1 MEQEKHFRHICTA
14 GLEKEIIFKTDA
26 DYIFGMNSIPVC
38 MADKDISMHAFCLM
52 DNHVHFIAHGTEEDC
67 SGFIKAYR
75 KRLFTL
81 ADMSSADICMKE
93 IDDTEY
99 LKRAIAY
106 VLRNPPAAGLAV
118 LPTHYRWSSGPLYF
132 NDGNTLTVNRPVT
145 DIAHMSRRRQQK
157 LFRTRGQLPGHYT
170 VTADGLICPGC
181 YVDYRAVEEI
191 FRSPVRMLYF
201 LSRNDSMEMEL
212 TSGILRRARYTDSEM
227 ASTVT
232 NLCSEIFSKSSPDAL
247 SIDEKYQLADILR
260 KQYGLG
266 IKQLAR
272 LTHTSISL
280 LGQVFHP
287 GQSAP
292 GQNSPVQNGQ
302 DRNRKGLKPKS
313 GRLRQKQ
320 PLPEHLQ

>member
-1 MEQEKHFRHICTA
+1 MEQEKYFRHICTA

-67 SGFIKAYR
+67 GGFIKAYR

-118 LPTHYRWSSGPLYF
+118 LPMHYRWSSGPLYF

-145 DIAHMSRRRQQK
+145 DIAHMSKRQQQK

-170 VTADGLICPGC
+170 VTADGLICPRC

-191 FRSPVRMLYF
+191 FHSPVRMLYF

-260 KQYGLG
+260 KQYDLG

-313 GRLRQKQ
+313 DRLRQKQ

>member
-1 MEQEKHFRHICTA
+1 MEQEKNFRHICTA

-67 SGFIKAYR
+67 GGFIKAYR

-81 ADMSSADICMKE
+81 ADMRRADICMKE

-145 DIAHMSRRRQQK
+145 DIAHMSKRRQQK

-212 TSGILRRARYTDSEM
+212 SSGILRRARYTDSEM

-280 LGQVFHP
+280 LGQVFHH
-287 GQSAP
+287 GQSVP
-292 GQNSPVQNGQ
+292 DQNSPEQNGLAQNSQ
-302 DRNRKGLKPKS
+302 DHIHQG
-313 GRLRQKQ
+313 
-320 PLPEHLQ
+320 

>member
-52 DNHVHFIAHGTEEDC
+52 DNHVHFIVHGSEEDC
-67 SGFIKAYR
+67 GGFIKAYR

-81 ADMSSADICMKE
+81 ADMSRADICMKQ

-118 LPTHYRWSSGPLYF
+118 LPMHYRWSSGPLYF
-132 NDGNTLTVNRPVT
+132 NDGNTLTINRSVT
-145 DIAHMSRRRQQK
+145 DIAHMSKRRQQK

-170 VTADGLICPGC
+170 VTADGLICPRC

-191 FRSPVRMLYF
+191 FHSPVRMLYF

-232 NLCSEIFSKSSPDAL
+232 NLCREIFSKSSPDAL
-247 SIDEKYQLADILR
+247 SIDERYHLADILR

-280 LGQVFHP
+280 LGQVFHH
-287 GQSAP
+287 GQSIP
-292 GQNSPVQNGQ
+292 GQNSPVQNGLAQNSQ
-302 DRNRKGLKPKS
+302 DHNPQG
-313 GRLRQKQ
+313 
-320 PLPEHLQ
+320 

>member
-1 MEQEKHFRHICTA
+1 MEQEKNFRHICTA

-26 DYIFGMNSIPVC
+26 DYIFGMNSIPAC
-38 MADKDISMHAFCLM
+38 MADRDISMHAFCLM

-67 SGFIKAYR
+67 GGFIKAYR

-81 ADMSSADICMKE
+81 ADMSRADICMKE

-132 NDGNTLTVNRPVT
+132 NNGNTLTANRPVT
-145 DIAHMSRRRQQK
+145 DIAHMSKRRQQK

-191 FRSPVRMLYF
+191 FHSPVRMLYF

-232 NLCSEIFSKSSPDAL
+232 NLCSEIFCKSSPDAL

-272 LTHTSISL
+272 LTQTSISL

-292 GQNSPVQNGQ
+292 GQHSPEQNGLAQNSQ
-302 DRNRKGLKPKS
+302 DHIHQG
-313 GRLRQKQ
+313 
-320 PLPEHLQ
+320 

>member
-1 MEQEKHFRHICTA
+1 MEQENHFRHICTA

-67 SGFIKAYR
+67 GEFIKAYR

-170 VTADGLICPGC
+170 VTADGLICPKC

-191 FRSPVRMLYF
+191 FHSPVRMLYF

-247 SIDEKYQLADILR
+247 SIDEKYRLAAILR

-266 IKQLAR
+266 IKPLAR

-287 GQSAP
+287 GQSVP
-292 GQNSPVQNGQ
+292 GQHIPVQNGLAQ
-302 DRNRKGLKPKS
+302 NNQNNNPQG
-313 GRLRQKQ
+313 
-320 PLPEHLQ
+320 

>member
-1 MEQEKHFRHICTA
+1 MEQEKNFRHICTA

-26 DYIFGMNSIPVC
+26 DYIFGMNSIPAC
-38 MADKDISMHAFCLM
+38 MADRDISMHAFCLM

-67 SGFIKAYR
+67 GGFIKAYR

-132 NDGNTLTVNRPVT
+132 NDGNTLTANRPVT
-145 DIAHMSRRRQQK
+145 DIAHMSKRRQQK

-227 ASTVT
+227 AR
-232 NLCSEIFSKSSPDAL
+232 NI
-247 SIDEKYQLADILR
+247 Q
-260 KQYGLG
+260 
-266 IKQLAR
+266 
-272 LTHTSISL
+272 
-280 LGQVFHP
+280 QVFSRCAQHRREISPGRHP
-287 GQSAP
+287 PQTVRSGHQATGTPHTDQHQSARTSLPPRPKRSRPAQSGAERP
-292 GQNSPVQNGQ
+292 GSEQPGSQPSRIKDQIRPVPT
-302 DRNRKGLKPKS
+302 KTATT
-313 GRLRQKQ
+313 
-320 PLPEHLQ
+320 

>member
-1 MEQEKHFRHICTA
+1 
-14 GLEKEIIFKTDA
+14 
-26 DYIFGMNSIPVC
+26 
-38 MADKDISMHAFCLM
+38 M

-67 SGFIKAYR
+67 GGFIKAYR

-81 ADMSSADICMKE
+81 ADMSRADICMKE

-132 NDGNTLTVNRPVT
+132 NYGNTLTANRPVT

-170 VTADGLICPGC
+170 VTADGLICPKC
-181 YVDYRAVEEI
+181 YVDYHAVEET
-191 FRSPVRMLYF
+191 FHSPVRMLYF

-212 TSGILRRARYTDSEM
+212 TSGILRGARYTDSEM

-272 LTHTSISL
+272 LTQTSISL
-280 LGQVFHP
+280 LGQVFH

-292 GQNSPVQNGQ
+292 SQHSPEQNGLTQNSQ
-302 DRNRKGLKPKS
+302 DHNPQG
-313 GRLRQKQ
+313 
-320 PLPEHLQ
+320 

>member
-1 MEQEKHFRHICTA
+1 MEQEKIFRHICTA

-67 SGFIKAYR
+67 GGFIKAYR

-81 ADMSSADICMKE
+81 ADMSRADICMKE
-93 IDDTEY
+93 IDDAEY

-170 VTADGLICPGC
+170 ITADGLICPKC

-191 FRSPVRMLYF
+191 FHSPFRMLYF
-201 LSRNDSMEMEL
+201 LSGNDRMEMEP
-212 TSGILRRARYTDSEM
+212 TSGILRRAR
-227 ASTVT
+227 
-232 NLCSEIFSKSSPDAL
+232 
-247 SIDEKYQLADILR
+247 
-260 KQYGLG
+260 
-266 IKQLAR
+266 
-272 LTHTSISL
+272 
-280 LGQVFHP
+280 
-287 GQSAP
+287 
-292 GQNSPVQNGQ
+292 
-302 DRNRKGLKPKS
+302 
-313 GRLRQKQ
+313 
-320 PLPEHLQ
+320 

>member
-26 DYIFGMNSIPVC
+26 DYIFEMNSIPVC

-52 DNHVHFIAHGTEEDC
+52 DNHVHFIAHGSEEDC
-67 SGFIKAYR
+67 GGFIKAYR

-81 ADMSSADICMKE
+81 ADMSRADICMKE

-247 SIDEKYQLADILR
+247 SIDEKYQLADILGNNTVWASSSWHVSPIPASVCSDKFSTTAKALQTR
-260 KQYGLG
+260 TFRCRTAWLR
-266 IKQLAR
+266 IAR
-272 LTHTSISL
+272 ITTLKDKS
-280 LGQVFHP
+280 P
-287 GQSAP
+287 NPAQSRRFP
-292 GQNSPVQNGQ
+292 Q
-302 DRNRKGLKPKS
+302 R
-313 GRLRQKQ
+313 
-320 PLPEHLQ
+320 

>member
-26 DYIFGMNSIPVC
+26 DYIFGMNSIPIC
-38 MADKDISMHAFCLM
+38 MAERDISMHAFCLM

-67 SGFIKAYR
+67 GGFIKAYR

-118 LPTHYRWSSGPLYF
+118 LPMHYRWSSGPLYF

-145 DIAHMSRRRQQK
+145 DIAHMSKRQQQK

-170 VTADGLICPGC
+170 VTADGLICPRC

-191 FRSPVRMLYF
+191 FHSPVRMLYF

-313 GRLRQKQ
+313 DRLRQKQ

>member
-38 MADKDISMHAFCLM
+38 MSDKDISMHAFCLM
-52 DNHVHFIAHGTEEDC
+52 DNHVHFIAHGTEENC
-67 SGFIKAYR
+67 GGFIKAYR

-81 ADMSSADICMKE
+81 ADMSRADICMKE

-132 NDGNTLTVNRPVT
+132 NDGNTLTANRPVT
-145 DIAHMSRRRQQK
+145 DVAHMSKRRQLK

-170 VTADGLICPGC
+170 VTADGLICPKC

-191 FRSPVRMLYF
+191 FHSSVRMLYF

-227 ASTVT
+227 VSTVT

-247 SIDEKYQLADILR
+247 SIDERYQLADILR

-272 LTHTSISL
+272 PTQTSISL
-280 LGQVFHP
+280 LGQVFHH

-292 GQNSPVQNGQ
+292 DQNNPEQNGLAQNSQ
-302 DRNRKGLKPKS
+302 DHNSQG
-313 GRLRQKQ
+313 
-320 PLPEHLQ
+320 

>member
-1 MEQEKHFRHICTA
+1 MENYWHICTE
-14 GLEKEIIFKTDA
+14 GLVKKVIFKSRE
-26 DYIFGMNSIPVC
+26 DYIVGMNAIPVC
-38 MADKDISMHAFCLM
+38 AQRFNVTVLAFCLM

-67 SGFIKAYR
+67 GGFIKAYR

-81 ADMSSADICMKE
+81 ADMSRADICMKE
-93 IDDTEY
+93 IDDAEY

-170 VTADGLICPGC
+170 ITADGLICPKC

-191 FRSPVRMLYF
+191 FHSPVRMLYF

-212 TSGILRRARYTDSEM
+212 TSGILRRTRYTDSEM
-227 ASTVT
+227 ASTIT

-247 SIDEKYQLADILR
+247 SIDERYHLADILR

-280 LGQVFHP
+280 LGHVFHH

-292 GQNSPVQNGQ
+292 GQNSPEQNGLAQNSQ
-302 DRNRKGLKPKS
+302 DHNRQG
-313 GRLRQKQ
+313 
-320 PLPEHLQ
+320 

>member
-38 MADKDISMHAFCLM
+38 MADRDISMHAFCLM

-67 SGFIKAYR
+67 GGFIKAYR

-118 LPTHYRWSSGPLYF
+118 LPMHYRWSSGPLYF

-145 DIAHMSRRRQQK
+145 DIAHMSKRQQQK

-170 VTADGLICPGC
+170 VTADGLICPRC

-191 FRSPVRMLYF
+191 FHSPVRMLYF

-313 GRLRQKQ
+313 DRLRQKQ

>member
-1 MEQEKHFRHICTA
+1 
-14 GLEKEIIFKTDA
+14 
-26 DYIFGMNSIPVC
+26 
-38 MADKDISMHAFCLM
+38 M

-67 SGFIKAYR
+67 GGFIKAYR

-81 ADMSSADICMKE
+81 ADMSRADICMKE
-93 IDDTEY
+93 IDDSEY

-170 VTADGLICPGC
+170 ITADGLICPKC

-191 FRSPVRMLYF
+191 FHSPVRMLYF

-227 ASTVT
+227 ASTIT

-247 SIDEKYQLADILR
+247 SIDERYHLADILR

-280 LGQVFHP
+280 LGHVFHH

-292 GQNSPVQNGQ
+292 GQNSPEQNGLAQNSQ
-302 DRNRKGLKPKS
+302 DHNRQG
-313 GRLRQKQ
+313 
-320 PLPEHLQ
+320 

>member
-1 MEQEKHFRHICTA
+1 MEQEKNFRHICTA

-26 DYIFGMNSIPVC
+26 DYIFGMNSIPAC
-38 MADKDISMHAFCLM
+38 MADRDISMHAFCLM

-67 SGFIKAYR
+67 GGFIKAYR

-81 ADMSSADICMKE
+81 ADMSRADICMKE

-132 NDGNTLTVNRPVT
+132 NNGNTLTANRPVT
-145 DIAHMSRRRQQK
+145 DIAHMSKRRQQK

-170 VTADGLICPGC
+170 VTADGLICPKC

-191 FRSPVRMLYF
+191 FHSPVRMLYF

-272 LTHTSISL
+272 LTQTSISL

-292 GQNSPVQNGQ
+292 GQNSPVQNGLAQNSQ
-302 DRNRKGLKPKS
+302 DHIHQG
-313 GRLRQKQ
+313 
-320 PLPEHLQ
+320 

>member
-38 MADKDISMHAFCLM
+38 MADKDISMYAFCLM

-67 SGFIKAYR
+67 GGFIKAYR

-81 ADMSSADICMKE
+81 ADMSSVDICMKE

-145 DIAHMSRRRQQK
+145 DIAHMSKRRQQK
-157 LFRTRGQLPGHYT
+157 LFHTRGQLPGHYT
-170 VTADGLICPGC
+170 VTADGLICPKC

-191 FRSPVRMLYF
+191 FHSPVRMLYF

-232 NLCSEIFSKSSPDAL
+232 NLCSEIFNKPSPDAL
-247 SIDEKYQLADILR
+247 SIDEKYRLAAILR

-280 LGQVFHP
+280 LGHVLHP
-287 GQSAP
+287 A
-292 GQNSPVQNGQ
+292 
-302 DRNRKGLKPKS
+302 KA
-313 GRLRQKQ
+313 
-320 PLPEHLQ
+320 LPTSTVRSRTARIATVED

>member
-38 MADKDISMHAFCLM
+38 MADRDISMHAFCLM

-67 SGFIKAYR
+67 GEFIKAYR

-145 DIAHMSRRRQQK
+145 DIAHMSKRRQ
-157 LFRTRGQLPGHYT
+157 
-170 VTADGLICPGC
+170 
-181 YVDYRAVEEI
+181 
-191 FRSPVRMLYF
+191 
-201 LSRNDSMEMEL
+201 
-212 TSGILRRARYTDSEM
+212 
-227 ASTVT
+227 
-232 NLCSEIFSKSSPDAL
+232 
-247 SIDEKYQLADILR
+247 
-260 KQYGLG
+260 
-266 IKQLAR
+266 
-272 LTHTSISL
+272 
-280 LGQVFHP
+280 
-287 GQSAP
+287 
-292 GQNSPVQNGQ
+292 
-302 DRNRKGLKPKS
+302 
-313 GRLRQKQ
+313 
-320 PLPEHLQ
+320 

>member
-1 MEQEKHFRHICTA
+1 
-14 GLEKEIIFKTDA
+14 
-26 DYIFGMNSIPVC
+26 
-38 MADKDISMHAFCLM
+38 M
-52 DNHVHFIAHGTEEDC
+52 DNHVHFIAHGSEDDC
-67 SGFIKAYR
+67 GGFIKAYR

-81 ADMSSADICMKE
+81 ADMSRADICMKE

-170 VTADGLICPGC
+170 ITADGLICPKC

-191 FRSPVRMLYF
+191 FHSPVRMLYF

-227 ASTVT
+227 ASTIT

-247 SIDEKYQLADILR
+247 SIDERYHLADILR
-260 KQYGLG
+260 KQYTIRPGHQAAG
-266 IKQLAR
+266 
-272 LTHTSISL
+272 TP
-280 LGQVFHP
+280 HP
-287 GQSAP
+287 HQHQSARTSLPPRPKRSRPAQSGAKRSGPEQP
-292 GQNSPVQNGQ
+292 GSQPS
-302 DRNRKGLKPKS
+302 RIEAHI
-313 GRLRQKQ
+313 RLRAAGSLNGKM
-320 PLPEHLQ
+320 

>member
-1 MEQEKHFRHICTA
+1 
-14 GLEKEIIFKTDA
+14 
-26 DYIFGMNSIPVC
+26 
-38 MADKDISMHAFCLM
+38 M
-52 DNHVHFIAHGTEEDC
+52 DNHVHFIVHGTEEDC
-67 SGFIKAYR
+67 GGFIKAYR

-81 ADMSSADICMKE
+81 ANMSRADICMKE

-132 NDGNTLTVNRPVT
+132 NDGNTLTANRPVT
-145 DIAHMSRRRQQK
+145 DIAHMSKRRQQK

-170 VTADGLICPGC
+170 VTADGLICPKC

-232 NLCSEIFSKSSPDAL
+232 NLCIEIFSKSSPDAL

-280 LGQVFHP
+280 LGQVFHH

-292 GQNSPVQNGQ
+292 GQNSPEQNGPAQNSQ
-302 DRNRKGLKPKS
+302 DHNPQG
-313 GRLRQKQ
+313 
-320 PLPEHLQ
+320 

>member
-38 MADKDISMHAFCLM
+38 MADRDISMHAFCLM

-67 SGFIKAYR
+67 GGFIKAYR

-106 VLRNPPAAGLAV
+106 VLRNPPAAGPAV
-118 LPTHYRWSSGPLYF
+118 LPMHYRWSSGPLYF

-145 DIAHMSRRRQQK
+145 DIAHMSKRQQQK

-170 VTADGLICPGC
+170 VTADGLICPRC

-191 FRSPVRMLYF
+191 FHSPVRMLYF